1 MYSESQTYSN
11 RSDRVAQLAEHWASI
26 PKVVGSIPT
35 VARHIF
41 QACSV
46 WTFLKLGKE
55 MQINHHSSKERTKMS
70 KIAKFAKNIALQ
82 SLQILYTFV
91 LRAEIAT
98 IFSPNVVAIANSARI
113 FLYFPQP
120 NIFSAFYN
128 ISQPNFAILLILVCS
143 FREYTFF
150 CQVKKLV
157 YNRNCLLQ
165 TGANETRRLTPAD

>member
-11 RSDRVAQLAEHWASI
+11 RPDRVAQLAEHWASI

-98 IFSPNVVAIANSARI
+98 IFWPKCGSNCQFRTHI
-113 FLYFPQP
+113 F
-120 NIFSAFYN
+120 IFSATKYIFR
-128 ISQPNFAILLILVCS
+128 ILQHFATKLCNFTNFSMLFPGI
-143 FREYTFF
+143 YFF
-150 CQVKKLV
+150 L
-157 YNRNCLLQ
+157 
-165 TGANETRRLTPAD
+165 PS